1 MLYNMRILPGG
12 KAMNGKHIITKKK
25 KNTIYIY
32 IYIYGMRTTYV
43 IILLQRY
50 GLRHETQLIVCIV
63 TNIVIF
69 YFDGHYVYQK

>member
-1 MLYNMRILPGG
+1 
-12 KAMNGKHIITKKK
+12 MNGKHIITKKEK
-25 KNTIYIY
+25 TQYIY
-32 IYIYGMRTTYV
+32 MACVQRRYV

-63 TNIVIF
+63 ENVVIF